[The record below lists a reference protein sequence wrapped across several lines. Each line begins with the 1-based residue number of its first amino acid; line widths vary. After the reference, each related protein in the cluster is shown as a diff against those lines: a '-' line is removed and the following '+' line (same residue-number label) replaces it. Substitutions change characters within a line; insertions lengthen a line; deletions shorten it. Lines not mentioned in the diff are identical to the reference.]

1 MKNQKIDH
9 RVRYT
14 KMVIKESLL
23 ELMKEKSINNITVT
37 EICKLADINRNTF
50 YCHYDNQFELL
61 ESLEDEL
68 YKDIIQI
75 VEVDMNCNTTTSLTY
90 ALCKYI
96 KDNQS
101 ICEIILSDNGEQKLL
116 ERIMYISYDYTKN
129 AYADIDTELN
139 IAWLNWRQEIQIYW
153 QRALYFFGFIS
164 IIGAGYLKIKTTV
177 PSDPIASLL
186 FSMLFTFLA
195 FCWYLSNRGS
205 KFWQENWELHIKEL
219 ESLRKYSLTGVLSKQ
234 IDNKKIL
241 SSYPFSP
248 YKINTLISLTVF
260 VFSFAC
266 MTGEIVSL
274 FDLAKYTNKWILL
287 VTVVFLLFIIRIPK
301 MVKFRK
307 FK

>member
-129 AYADIDTELN
+129 AYADIDTELFDN
-139 IAWLNWRQEIQIYW
+139 WYAFVAHGTIAVIKRWINNGLKESPDSVT
-153 QRALYFFGFIS
+153 AFIEK
-164 IIGAGYLKIKTTV
+164 ATNAV
-177 PSDPIASLL
+177 
-186 FSMLFTFLA
+186 
-195 FCWYLSNRGS
+195 S
-205 KFWQENWELHIKEL
+205 KE
-219 ESLRKYSLTGVLSKQ
+219 
-234 IDNKKIL
+234 
-241 SSYPFSP
+241 
-248 YKINTLISLTVF
+248 
-260 VFSFAC
+260 
-266 MTGEIVSL
+266 
-274 FDLAKYTNKWILL
+274 
-287 VTVVFLLFIIRIPK
+287 
-301 MVKFRK
+301 FR
-307 FK
+307 